1 MEEMNLHEVR
11 SPDAP
16 RALGPYSQ
24 AVEAEPGRYVFVSGQ
39 IGIDVES
46 GEFVADTIE
55 EQARKT
61 LENLMAII
69 RAAGCDESSIV
80 KTTIY
85 LKRVEDFAAVN
96 EVYAGFMKPPYPA
109 RACVVVGDLPKGALV
124 EIDAI
129 AVK

>member
-1 MEEMNLHEVR
+1 MNLQEVR
-11 SPDAP
+11 SHEAP

-24 AVEAEPGRYVFVSGQ
+24 AIEAGAGRYVFVSGQ
-39 IGIDVES
+39 VGIDVES
-46 GEFVADTIE
+46 GELVADTVE
-55 EQARKT
+55 QQARKA
-61 LENLMAII
+61 LQNLLAVI

-80 KTTIY
+80 KTTVY
-85 LKRVEDFAAVN
+85 LKRMEDFAAVN

-109 RACVVVGDLPKGALV
+109 RACIAVADLPKGALV

>member
-1 MEEMNLHEVR
+1 MNLYEVK

-24 AVEAEPGRYVFVSGQ
+24 AVETEAGRYIFVSGQ
-39 IGIDVES
+39 LGIDVAS
-46 GEFVADTIE
+46 GELIADTIE
-55 EQARKT
+55 EQTRKA
-61 LENLMAII
+61 LENLMAVVG
-69 RAAGCDESSIV
+69 AAGCGEGSIV

-85 LKRVEDFAAVN
+85 LKRIEDFAAVN
-96 EVYAGFMKPPYPA
+96 EVYADFMKPPYPA
-109 RACVVVGDLPKGALV
+109 RACVAVAGLPKGALV